1 MTSCY
6 YSVLNPGVKDFYI
19 FIQNKLQQILLKP
32 LMYSAVHKQHSL
44 KKYYDAVTFYYKIF

>member
-6 YSVLNPGVKDFYI
+6 YSVLKPGVKDFYI
-19 FIQNKLQQILLKP
+19 FIQNKLPQILLKP